1 MSRNIPFEGIA
12 LMTINFTIIAHAFL
26 AVYPQRGT
34 DLPQA
39 HTSTM
44 ELRAIM
50 QQFYHELSPIFS
62 EQPLHIKTSS
72 PVPAYTVPEE
82 PCPAFK

>member
-1 MSRNIPFEGIA
+1 MSRNIPFEAIA
-12 LMTINFTIIAHAFL
+12 LMTINFTIIAHFL

-62 EQPLHIKTSS
+62 EQPLHIKTS
-72 PVPAYTVPEE
+72 PVLAFTVPEE